1 MRRSVVTGFLAF
13 GIMVG
18 GSAAQAGI
26 YSDDLGKCLV
36 RSTSPDDQIQFT
48 QWIFSIMARHP
59 AVEKYSK
66 ISPEAH
72 AELSKKAGAL
82 YQRLMTVDCR
92 TETVSAI
99 KYEGQ
104 AAIESAFNTLG
115 QVAMRGLMA
124 DPKVM
129 EGLEGLAKSMDLQ
142 EIEKMMRESGLNPPK

>member
-1 MRRSVVTGFLAF
+1 MRRFMAAGFLAF
-13 GIMVG
+13 GMVAA

-36 RSTSPDDQIQFT
+36 RSASPEDQIQLT

-59 AVEKYSK
+59 AVEQYSK

-72 AELSKKAGAL
+72 ADLSKKAGAL
-82 YQRLMTVDCR
+82 FQRLMTKDCR
-92 TETVSAI
+92 SETVSAV

-104 AAIESAFNTLG
+104 AAIESAFNVLG
-115 QVAMRGLMA
+115 EVAMRGLMA

-142 EIEKMMRESGLNPPK
+142 EIEKILRESGLKPSK